1 MWRGRGERFQD
12 TNMSEHDRYG
22 GGSIVVWAGIS
33 RGGRTDPHIVIKG
46 MMTSL
51 CYRDDILEVYIRPYA
66 GAIGLSSSLW
76 TTTLDLISPG
86 WLRSTSSRRP
96 SSAWTGQHAHPIST
110 RSGMFGKCYRWRLC
124 DVQSNPRIS
133 WNLKMS

>member
-33 RGGRTDPHIVIKG
+33 RGGRTYPHIVIKG

-86 WLRSTSSRRP
+86 WLRSTPSRRP
-96 SSAWTGQHAHPIST
+96 SSAWTGQHAH
-110 RSGMFGKCYRWRLC
+110 RSQPDRACLENATGGDCATSSPTHESRGT
-124 DVQSNPRIS
+124 
-133 WNLKMS
+133 